1 MSISPDA
8 PNPHFA
14 VRPDWLALHTEPVL
28 EPDLPIVDCHHHFWD
43 RPGNRYFFFDLLDD
57 LNSGHRVT
65 ATVFMECGA
74 MYRKHGAPEMAP
86 VGETEFA
93 NGIAA
98 MSASGVYG
106 DTRIAE
112 GIVGYC
118 DLMLGD
124 RAAAV
129 LEAQMV
135 ASGGRFRGV
144 RNIAAWHV
152 NPAARGSLANPPP
165 GLLAD
170 TRFRR
175 GLGEVHRLGLCFE
188 SFLYH
193 PQIFEFVDLAQAFPD
208 TPMVLN
214 HIGGALGI
222 GPYADK
228 RAEVFEDWRTAV
240 RALSRCP
247 NVSVKLTG
255 LGMRLFGFEFGAR
268 PTPASSAEIAEA
280 WGPYITTLIE
290 AFGPQR
296 CMFGSN
302 FPVDKGSCSYA
313 VLWNTF
319 KRIVSDASPDEKA
332 DLFGRTASRI
342 YRLQEID

>member
-14 VRPDWLALHTEPVL
+14 VRPDWLALHAEPIL

-43 RPGNRYFFFDLLDD
+43 RSGNRYFFFDLLDD
-57 LNSGHRVT
+57 LNSGHNFT

-93 NGIAA
+93 NGLAA
-98 MSASGVYG
+98 MSASGAYG
-106 DTRIAE
+106 STRIAE

-124 RAAAV
+124 RAAPV
-129 LEAQMV
+129 LEAHMV
-135 ASGGRFRGV
+135 AGGGRFRGI

-170 TRFRR
+170 ARFRQ
-175 GLGEVHRLGLCFE
+175 GLAEVHRLGLCFE

-193 PQIFEFVDLAQAFPD
+193 TQIFEFVDLAQAFPD

-222 GPYADK
+222 GPYAGK
-228 RAEVFEDWRTAV
+228 REEVFENWRAGI
-240 RALSRCP
+240 RALSNCR

-255 LGMRLFGFEFGAR
+255 LGMRLFGFELGAR
-268 PTPASSAEIAEA
+268 PRPPASSDVAEA
-280 WGPYITTLIE
+280 WRPYITTLIE
-290 AFGPQR
+290 AFGPER

-313 VLWNTF
+313 VLWNAF
-319 KRIVSDASPDEKA
+319 KRIASDLSGDEKA
-332 DLFGRTASRI
+332 ALFHGTASRI
-342 YRLQEID
+342 YRLQETV